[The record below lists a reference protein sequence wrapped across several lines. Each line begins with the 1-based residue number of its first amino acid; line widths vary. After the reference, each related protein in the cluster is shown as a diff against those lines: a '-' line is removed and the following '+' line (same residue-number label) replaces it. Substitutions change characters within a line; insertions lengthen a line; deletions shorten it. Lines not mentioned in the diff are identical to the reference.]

1 MTHSGR
7 EGGGKSGALDF
18 NCTKETRTARRV
30 TERRETRSL
39 DVKDLPSFS
48 PTNHYLGQVETHEK
62 TAIGQGSENAVEDR
76 VARVEQKIKESEA
89 KLN

>member
-1 MTHSGR
+1 
-7 EGGGKSGALDF
+7 
-18 NCTKETRTARRV
+18 
-30 TERRETRSL
+30 
-39 DVKDLPSFS
+39 VKDLPSFS

>member
-1 MTHSGR
+1 MPASYCSGTAADLLN
-7 EGGGKSGALDF
+7 S
-18 NCTKETRTARRV
+18 CTGPTGT
-30 TERRETRSL
+30 ETRSL

-89 KLN
+89 KLNS